1 MKNLLFI
8 ISILYFTCFSC
19 GGYDFNLKK
28 TSDIQSQYKRNDSVY
43 VKSYYDNG
51 NVKECGWKKGEMKTD
66 WWFYLYKNGVIS
78 KKEKYNELCSLI
90 WKIEYDSIGTI
101 IFEGY
106 YNGQKKNGYSK
117 YYFPN
122 GKMSKEGWYRNDEQ
136 AGWWKDYNEKGELL
150 FEGNYEHS
158 VKNGYFKYYS

>member
-90 WKIEYDSIGTI
+90 WKIEYDSI
-101 IFEGY
+101 
-106 YNGQKKNGYSK
+106 
-117 YYFPN
+117 
-122 GKMSKEGWYRNDEQ
+122 
-136 AGWWKDYNEKGELL
+136 ELL
-150 FEGNYEHS
+150 FLNVITMVRRKTDTQNIIFPME
-158 VKNGYFKYYS
+158 K